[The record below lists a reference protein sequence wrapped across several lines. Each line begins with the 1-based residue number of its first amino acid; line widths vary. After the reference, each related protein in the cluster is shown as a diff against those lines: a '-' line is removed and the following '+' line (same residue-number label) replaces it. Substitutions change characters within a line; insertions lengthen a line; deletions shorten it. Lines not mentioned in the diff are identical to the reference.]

1 MKPELEIFF
10 HHSAET
16 NKEIMYFDGFCD
28 AITER
33 DTEWEQKIQTALAET
48 SNLYDALFWNC
59 KEVLTKLLED

>member
-33 DTEWEQKIQTALAET
+33 DTEWKHKIQTALDNT
-48 SNLYDALFWNC
+48 SNWNC
-59 KEVLTKLLED
+59 KEVLAKLLEDK